1 MEAKEFLAQFGH
13 IADAPDGVQ
22 HLREM
27 VLALAI
33 KGDLVPRNE
42 GDRPREPD
50 LVAARE
56 WLMNAAPKHSRS
68 RWRKTRDVRQE
79 EHQFELPD
87 HWRWGRVNDLALY
100 TNGLAFK
107 ASDWNTSGIPIIRI
121 QNLTDP
127 KKSLNHAQGTFDQS
141 VTVRS
146 GDILVSWSA
155 TLGAFVWEGEDAVL
169 NQHIFRVEPCSCLVD
184 KGFLRWVLTWAIRR
198 MEASEA
204 AHGLVM
210 KHINR
215 GPFLAFPV
223 PIPPIAE
230 QKRIVA
236 KVDELMELCDRLE
249 KQQGKARRVQVNL
262 CSSALQRLGEARDAG
277 EFARHWDFVRQNF
290 PLLARC
296 PENIP
301 ELRKTILHLAVQG
314 GLSSNMVTWQRGLVG
329 DHVAFLN
336 GYAFKSSWF
345 RDSGVRLVR
354 NKNVGHGTIDWA
366 ALACISE
373 ERAREFNKWKL
384 AEGDIVLSLDRP
396 LISTGLK
403 VARIRPVDLPCLLL
417 QRVAKPE
424 IRESSLD
431 EAFFFLWLQ
440 STMFC
445 DAINPGRSKGVPH
458 ISTRQV
464 EALDM
469 SIPPLAEQKR
479 IVVKVD
485 ELMQVCDRLEQQLGE
500 ARETAKKL
508 ATAAVAAITGTEI
521 KEVPEVKP
529 PKTELITKLVA
540 GKTPGP
546 KAHAPLTGILVRN
559 QDQMS
564 AKALW
569 QRSGLEIDAFYAQ
582 LKTEI
587 ANGWIKKPETAI
599 MKETE
604 AD

>member
-1 MEAKEFLAQFGH
+1 
-13 IADAPDGVQ
+13 
-22 HLREM
+22 
-27 VLALAI
+27 
-33 KGDLVPRNE
+33 
-42 GDRPREPD
+42 
-50 LVAARE
+50 
-56 WLMNAAPKHSRS
+56 
-68 RWRKTRDVRQE
+68 
-79 EHQFELPD
+79 
-87 HWRWGRVNDLALY
+87 
-100 TNGLAFK
+100 
-107 ASDWNTSGIPIIRI
+107 
-121 QNLTDP
+121 
-127 KKSLNHAQGTFDQS
+127 
-141 VTVRS
+141 
-146 GDILVSWSA
+146 
-155 TLGAFVWEGEDAVL
+155 
-169 NQHIFRVEPCSCLVD
+169 
-184 KGFLRWVLTWAIRR
+184 
-198 MEASEA
+198 
-204 AHGLVM
+204 
-210 KHINR
+210 
-215 GPFLAFPV
+215 
-223 PIPPIAE
+223 
-230 QKRIVA
+230 
-236 KVDELMELCDRLE
+236 
-249 KQQGKARRVQVNL
+249 
-262 CSSALQRLGEARDAG
+262 
-277 EFARHWDFVRQNF
+277 
-290 PLLARC
+290 
-296 PENIP
+296 
-301 ELRKTILHLAVQG
+301 
-314 GLSSNMVTWQRGLVG
+314 MVTWQRGLVG